1 MSQIGREPRQKWIRI
16 LTSAIPTLK
25 PVNSERVPEI
35 VDSQANPAAA
45 TFRLESAV
53 AKESVETHPGIPKV
67 IGSAI
72 FSLKHRCLRCNR
84 ESGLASCIQP
94 LAQFI
99 SQISTKWDKP
109 DATFTWPDAK
119 ACLPQIEICNAQTEC
134 FAKSQAGAIQNQEQR
149 SHACES
155 QWRALQIGYAA
166 QKKLDLFRC
175 EYASLKMS
183 SYRRDG

>member
-16 LTSAIPTLK
+16 LTSVIPALK
-25 PVNSERVPEI
+25 PVDSERVPEI

-45 TFRLESAV
+45 ALRLESAL

-99 SQISTKWDKP
+99 SQISTK
-109 DATFTWPDAK
+109 
-119 ACLPQIEICNAQTEC
+119 
-134 FAKSQAGAIQNQEQR
+134 
-149 SHACES
+149 
-155 QWRALQIGYAA
+155 
-166 QKKLDLFRC
+166 
-175 EYASLKMS
+175 
-183 SYRRDG
+183 